1 MGALLTVKM
10 PGHASIAN
18 RDGRSFKSHWRPE
31 QMQAQGVLNCEL
43 IPNGGHSQIWV
54 KSQECQEYTT
64 DKAKLQLCLL
74 YSGTEMKA

>member
-1 MGALLTVKM
+1 
-10 PGHASIAN
+10 
-18 RDGRSFKSHWRPE
+18 
-31 QMQAQGVLNCEL
+31 MQAQGVLNCEL